1 MSLSHSP
8 KIVTSGLVFA
18 YDMGNDKKS
27 WKGAP
32 TFNASLQNGQNDVSP
47 WSGDGTPTSLG
58 IDSSVKF
65 RGRKVA
71 KYQTGSSGNCY
82 INGAGDLSTGTTSTV
97 WTSTIYLKRVDG
109 TPLTSV
115 TMYQYIT
122 NNTNVNAAQTL
133 TLVEDGWYKAVYTR
147 SGLSAGYPSLT
158 GMTGL
163 GAGNQ
168 YYFADWQCENNLY
181 STPWV
186 SETRSNTQALV
197 DLTGNNTVTASSLT
211 YNSDG
216 STDLDGINDYITF
229 GNNTPISS
237 IGGTSSIT
245 VEAWVKYDAYAG
257 NNGAQSYS
265 VVTHKGSPWTW
276 LMENPSN
283 KGRIRFTIGGADVNC
298 ADTDTHP
305 LNTWMHW
312 VGLFDGTN
320 MRFYRNGVLKN
331 SVAATGTLAS
341 NSLAATVGQYNGSY
355 RMNGQVSVVKIYNKA
370 LTAAEVQQNFNA
382 LRGRYG
388 I

>member
-1 MSLSHSP
+1 MTLGHGP
-8 KIVTSGLVFA
+8 KIITKGLVFA
-18 YDMGNDKKS
+18 YDMGPNPGANKS

-47 WSGDGTPTSLG
+47 WGGDGTPTSLG

-71 KYQTGSSGNCY
+71 KFQTGSSGNCY

-97 WTSTIYLKRVDG
+97 WTTTIYLKRVDN

-186 SETRSNTQALV
+186 SGTRSNTQALV
-197 DLTGNNTVTASSLT
+197 DLTGNNTITANSLT

-216 STDLDGINDYITF
+216 TFSFNGSSDYITIPNTTLGNGNIPWTVSAWMKTTTTTNTLGQGSILSNSSGGPVYSMMGVNNGKIVYWTYQNSAWTQKLGIGKTVNDGNWHMLTWVNYNNYTMDMYADGLLDSNVPNSTS
-229 GNNTPISS
+229 GNNNPVDR
-237 IGGTSSIT
+237 IGGSWTARFPGSIS
-245 VEAWVKYDAYAG
+245 ALSRYD
-257 NNGAQSYS
+257 
-265 VVTHKGSPWTW
+265 
-276 LMENPSN
+276 
-283 KGRIRFTIGGADVNC
+283 R
-298 ADTDTHP
+298 
-305 LNTWMHW
+305 
-312 VGLFDGTN
+312 
-320 MRFYRNGVLKN
+320 
-331 SVAATGTLAS
+331 
-341 NSLAATVGQYNGSY
+341 
-355 RMNGQVSVVKIYNKA
+355 A
-370 LTAAEVQQNFNA
+370 LTAPEVTQNFNA

>member
-186 SETRSNTQALV
+186 SGTRSNTQALL
-197 DLTGNNTVTASSLT
+197 DLTGNHTLTSSSGVI

-216 STDLDGINDYITF
+216 TFSFTTTANTSYFDLNSQNIISGTNPFTIEAWTNKTSGSYGEILGNFGSGYSTGLWFATAGLYIVGSVYHTDYANSMAGIHHSAATRDSSGNVKLYRDGVLVST
-229 GNNTPISS
+229 GTL
-237 IGGTSSIT
+237 TSSI
-245 VEAWVKYDAYAG
+245 
-257 NNGAQSYS
+257 
-265 VVTHKGSPWTW
+265 
-276 LMENPSN
+276 PSN
-283 KGRIRFTIGGADVNC
+283 INFRIGADVNGG
-298 ADTDTHP
+298 AE
-305 LNTWMHW
+305 
-312 VGLFDGTN
+312 
-320 MRFYRNGVLKN
+320 
-331 SVAATGTLAS
+331 
-341 NSLAATVGQYNGSY
+341 SLGGN
-355 RMNGQVSVVKIYNKA
+355 IYNVKVYNQV
-370 LTAAEVQQNFNA
+370 LTAAEVTQNFNA